1 VIHPYSD
8 FLLHNV
14 GTGDGIVQN
23 GGPETANRMRT
34 PPLWGLRTKGRL
46 MHDLM
51 SMTRNEAIVRH
62 GGEAGAVVNN
72 YRRLNI
78 SQKNQLIAFLNS
90 L

>member
-1 VIHPYSD
+1 
-8 FLLHNV
+8 
-14 GTGDGIVQN
+14 
-23 GGPETANRMRT
+23 
-34 PPLWGLRTKGRL
+34 
-46 MHDLM
+46 M

-62 GGEAGAVVNN
+62 GGEAGAVLNN